1 MSLKVDIWCDQLYSS
16 ALFFSNIYD
25 FGSEFKIIVML
36 KMKLLPID
44 CFNDVKFQA
53 VERPVNQTMKLL
65 PIRSFPDC
73 IAQSK
78 SDATFLCL
86 HFDKTSKTQSF
97 QNLFKISLG
106 ITLLVQKYYF
116 M

>member
-1 MSLKVDIWCDQLYSS
+1 MIIEMSKHPWKWSKVSNELESRYWCDQLYSS

-86 HFDKTSKTQSF
+86 HCDKTSNTT
-97 QNLFKISLG
+97 G
-106 ITLLVQKYYF
+106 
-116 M
+116 